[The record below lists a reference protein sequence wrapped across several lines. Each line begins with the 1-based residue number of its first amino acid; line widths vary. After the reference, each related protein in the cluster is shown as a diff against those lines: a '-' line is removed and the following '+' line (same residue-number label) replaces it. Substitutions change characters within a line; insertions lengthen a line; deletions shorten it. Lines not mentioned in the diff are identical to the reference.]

1 MNEVTNDPEL
11 AEKALDVLHE
21 VIDPEIGL
29 NIVDLGLIYQ
39 IDFDRDEKIIYLK
52 MTLTTQFCPMGESIQ
67 DGVTNC
73 LQYNFPEYNLD
84 INLTFDPPWDMEKIS
99 PEGIDWMNGGSSQ
112 F

>member
-1 MNEVTNDPEL
+1 MNEISNDTEYL
-11 AEKALDVLHE
+11 EKALDVLHE

-39 IDFDRDEKIIYLK
+39 MDFDHDEKIIYVK

-73 LQYNFPEYNLD
+73 LHYNFPDYRAE
-84 INLTFDPPWDMEKIS
+84 IELTFEPPWDMEKIS
-99 PEGIDWMNGGSSQ
+99 PEGIDWLNGGSQ
-112 F
+112 L

>member
-1 MNEVTNDPEL
+1 MNESTNDPEMM
-11 AEKALDVLHE
+11 ERALDVLHE

-29 NIVDLGLIYQ
+29 NIVDLGLIYG
-39 IDFDRDEKIIYLK
+39 IDFDRDEKVIYVT

-73 LQYNFPEYNLD
+73 LQYNFPEYRAD
-84 INLTFDPPWDMEKIS
+84 IELTFDPAWNMEMIS
-99 PEGIDWMNGGSSQ
+99 PEGIDWMNGGSQ